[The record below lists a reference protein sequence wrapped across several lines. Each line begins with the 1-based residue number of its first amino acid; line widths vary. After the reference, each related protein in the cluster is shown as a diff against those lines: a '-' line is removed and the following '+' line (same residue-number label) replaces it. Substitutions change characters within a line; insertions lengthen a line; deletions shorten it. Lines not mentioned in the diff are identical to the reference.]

1 MGKSCKFSTA
11 GMKMPLQGTI
21 EYQAKM
27 KSGIPGPNSYN
38 PSDPNAKLGG
48 GKFNKSSGMSYI
60 DLAVRV
66 VRASMLVR
74 GYNMSQ
80 GNEREG
86 NTWPC

>member
-11 GMKMPLQGTI
+11 GMKIPLQGTI
-21 EYQAKM
+21 EYQARM

-38 PSDPNAKLGG
+38 PSDPNAKLSG

-66 VRASMLVR
+66 V
-74 GYNMSQ
+74 
-80 GNEREG
+80 
-86 NTWPC
+86 